1 MGLFDKFT
9 DPKPE
14 DIDQTIVQDTERAA
28 QSIAQF
34 DRYGGQPSNPMQEK
48 NPVNPLTQNAT
59 VQEAA
64 DYYERGQAA
73 INANL
78 ASQPEELYNAD
89 TGEVSEF
96 VTAPQAVTPQG
107 GDIPMTSV
115 IKDAR
120 APVQP
125 GMLDDTFDVDFSM
138 ADTQNKQL
146 TGMTVKDKMSGE
158 EVKDIEEPSWLK
170 RYRTQ
175 AEERVQADIDQREGY
190 IRSITPGVLQYR
202 YDPMRAYA
210 GMIYNQV
217 CHDSSPDTQAAL
229 GLYQTAVTQ
238 YGHSI
243 VKLRTAYEQ
252 STTMKEAVNAAVN
265 ANLARASQQYFGAG
279 QGSWQMHAADE
290 IVDTTEHTKQG
301 IAFISASD
309 KDRANLLQNN
319 FNKQQEN
326 VDNVLEKLKDAPDRM
341 KTRVTSGAVQS
352 IHTAIMSGSLDLN
365 QGVGMLSNMSLN
377 DSLWSVADLAYADA
391 LEQQYGMNHDA
402 ARRMMVGMRI
412 PAVREHIMELNAFNQ
427 DPNRDPMSRK
437 KAFAFCSAV
446 FNSRDLAA
454 AYDLLGT
461 REQLE
466 NDIKFRT
473 TASAIPQILR
483 INGSDSLRQSIKD
496 AQAKSALSAATTAF
510 TASQQVVDPVT
521 GQLTYLDNSDVQ
533 ANAAESATLT
543 IEQLQGSKE
552 ASDRVTGQ
560 YYQGGFSRIKN
571 TDAVLVVQEGANGL
585 PPGDAA
591 IMRLTLER
599 MQTNV
604 NSVLAGIERGSP
616 ELMQELQNAITAVGK
631 GEKPN
636 EQIMR
641 HLTVKLGVS
650 DVSTIAEAI
659 LDYKRANAIND
670 KELSKDMVTAAMIDY
685 AVRDASSAVYTLK
698 VDNTFLAD
706 QMAKGYIKQIG
717 PGAYQQVLSKNTL
730 GYELVNSSDGKQYS
744 VKFKASQAAAADI
757 TKRCNELVDRYMSTQ
772 RADGTYPT
780 PNDVNILQLQQ
791 EIANQLASSPTR
803 IAMYKIALSRIG
815 VDEVIRSSLELALN
829 NAKQIIG
836 DSRSLGGK

>member
-1 MGLFDKFT
+1 MGLFDKST

-14 DIDQTIVQDTERAA
+14 NIDQSIVQDTEQAA
-28 QSIAQF
+28 QRIALF

-48 NPVNPLTQNAT
+48 NHVNPLTQNAT
-59 VQEAA
+59 VQESA
-64 DYYERGQAA
+64 DYYEHGQAA

-89 TGEVSEF
+89 TGEVSEL

-125 GMLDDTFDVDFSM
+125 AMLDDTFDVDFSVAGM
-138 ADTQNKQL
+138 QNKQQ
-146 TGMTVKDKMSGE
+146 TGMAVKDKMSGE

-190 IRSITPGVLQYR
+190 IRSITPGMLQYR

-252 STTMKEAVNAAVN
+252 STAMKEAVNAAVN

-309 KDRANLLQNN
+309 KDRANLLQTN
-319 FNKQQEN
+319 FNNQQKN
-326 VDNVLEKLKDAPDRM
+326 VDEVLKKLEKAPDRM

-427 DPNRDPMSRK
+427 DPNRDPMSKK

-461 REQLE
+461 REQQE
-466 NDIKFRT
+466 NNIKYQI
-473 TASAIPQILR
+473 TAGATPQIMR
-483 INGSDSLRQSIKD
+483 INGSDNLRQSIKD
-496 AQAKSALSAATTAF
+496 AQAKAALTAGTAAF
-510 TASQQVVDPVT
+510 TASPQKVDPIT
-521 GQLTYLDNSDVQ
+521 GQMTYVDNSDVQ
-533 ANAAESATLT
+533 ANAAESIMLT
-543 IEQLQGSKE
+543 VEQLQESKE
-552 ASDRVTGQ
+552 VGDRIAGQ
-560 YYQGGFSRIKN
+560 YYQGGFSKVKN
-571 TDAVLVVQEGANGL
+571 TDAVLAVQEGVNDLA
-585 PPGDAA
+585 PGDAA
-591 IMRLTLER
+591 IMRLMLER

-604 NSVLAGIERGSP
+604 NSVLAGIQRGSP
-616 ELMQELQNAITAVGK
+616 ELMQEMQKAITAISK
-631 GEKPN
+631 GEKPSD
-636 EQIMR
+636 QIMR
-641 HLTVKLGVS
+641 HLTVELGVS
-650 DVSTIAEAI
+650 DVSIIAEAI
-659 LDYKRANAIND
+659 LNYKRANAVMD

-706 QMAKGYIKQIG
+706 QMSKGYIRQIG
-717 PGAYQQVLSKNTL
+717 PGTYQQVYSKNTL
-730 GYELVNSSDGKQYS
+730 GYELVSSADGKQYS
-744 VKFKASQAAAADI
+744 VRFKASQAAAADI
-757 TKRCNELVDRYMSTQ
+757 TKRCSELVDTYMSTQ

-780 PNDVNILQLQQ
+780 PNDVNVFQLQQ

-815 VDEVIRSSLELALN
+815 VDAVIKSGIELALN

-836 DSRSLGGK
+836 TAVPVGGK

>member
-14 DIDQTIVQDTERAA
+14 DIDQTIVQDTEQAA
-28 QSIAQF
+28 QRIAQF
-34 DRYGGQPSNPMQEK
+34 DRYGGQPFNPMQEK
-48 NPVNPLTQNAT
+48 NSVNPLTQNAT

-64 DYYERGQAA
+64 DYYGRGQAA

-89 TGEVSEF
+89 TGEVSEL

-107 GDIPMTSV
+107 GDIPMTPV

-125 GMLDDTFDVDFSM
+125 GMLDNTFDVDFSV
-138 ADTQNKQL
+138 ADTQNKQQ
-146 TGMTVKDKMSGE
+146 TGMAAKDKMSGE

-190 IRSITPGVLQYR
+190 IRSLTPGMLQYR
-202 YDPMRAYA
+202 YDPARAYA

-238 YGHSI
+238 YGHSV

-252 STTMKEAVNAAVN
+252 STAIKEAVNAAVN

-290 IVDTTEHTKQG
+290 IVDTSEHTKQG

-309 KDRANLLQNN
+309 KDRANLLQTN

-326 VDNVLEKLKDAPDRM
+326 VDEVLEKLKDAPDRM

-412 PAVREHIMELNAFNQ
+412 PAVREHIVELNAFNQ
-427 DPNRDPMSRK
+427 DPNRDPMSKK

-461 REQLE
+461 RDEQE
-466 NDIKFRT
+466 NAVKFQLIAT
-473 TASAIPQILR
+473 TVDAMKRMADD
-483 INGSDSLRQSIKD
+483 NLRQYIKD
-496 AQAKSALSAATTAF
+496 PKAKSNATAAITAF
-510 TASQQVVDPVT
+510 TASPQVINPIT
-521 GQLTYLDNSDVQ
+521 GQMTYVNNSDVQ
-533 ANAAESATLT
+533 ANAAESAMLT

-552 ASDRVTGQ
+552 VSDRITGQ
-560 YYQGGFSRIKN
+560 YYQNGFAGIKN
-571 TDAVLVVQEGANGL
+571 TDAVLMVQEGANSL

-604 NSVLAGIERGSP
+604 NSVLAGLQQGSP
-616 ELMQELQNAITAVGK
+616 ELMQELQKAITAISK
-631 GEKPN
+631 GEKPS

-641 HLTVKLGVS
+641 HLTVEFGVS
-650 DVSTIAEAI
+650 DVSTIASAI
-659 LDYKRANAIND
+659 LDYKRANAITD
-670 KELSKDMVTAAMIDY
+670 KELSKDMVTAAMIDH
-685 AVRDASSAVYTLK
+685 AVRDASSAIYTLK

-706 QMAKGYIKQIG
+706 QMAKGYIRQIS
-717 PGAYQQVLSKNTL
+717 PGAYQQVRSKNTL
-730 GYELVNSSDGKQYS
+730 GYELMSSADGTQYS
-744 VKFKASQAAAADI
+744 VRFKASQAAAADI
-757 TKRCNELVDRYMSTQ
+757 TKRCSELVTTYMATP
-772 RADGTYPT
+772 RADGSYRAPSE
-780 PNDVNILQLQQ
+780 VNILQLQQ

-803 IAMYKIALSRIG
+803 IAMYKLALSRIG
-815 VDEVIRSSLELALN
+815 VDAVIRSSLELALN

-836 DSRSLGGK
+836 DSRSRGR

>member
-14 DIDQTIVQDTERAA
+14 DIDQTIVQDTEQAA
-28 QSIAQF
+28 QRIAQF

-48 NPVNPLTQNAT
+48 NPVNLLTQNAT

-190 IRSITPGVLQYR
+190 IRSITPGVLQYS

-238 YGHSI
+238 YGHSV

-252 STTMKEAVNAAVN
+252 STAMKEAVNAAVN

-279 QGSWQMHAADE
+279 QGSWQVHAADE

-319 FNKQQEN
+319 FNNQQKN
-326 VDNVLEKLKDAPDRM
+326 VDEVLKKLENAPDRM

-365 QGVGMLSNMSLN
+365 QGVGMLSNMALN
-377 DSLWSVADLAYADA
+377 DSLWSIADLAYADA

-412 PAVREHIMELNAFNQ
+412 PAVREHVMELNAFNQ

-454 AYDLLGT
+454 AYNLLGT
-461 REQLE
+461 REQRE
-466 NDIKFRT
+466 NNIKFQI
-473 TASAIPQILR
+473 TAGATPQIMR
-483 INGSDSLRQSIKD
+483 IDGSDNLRQSIKD
-496 AQAKSALSAATTAF
+496 AQAKAALTAGTAAF
-510 TASQQVVDPVT
+510 TASPQEVNPIT
-521 GQLTYLDNSDVQ
+521 GQMTYVDNSDVQ
-533 ANAAESATLT
+533 ANAAESVMLT
-543 IEQLQGSKE
+543 IEQLQESKE
-552 ASDRVTGQ
+552 VGDRVIGQ
-560 YYQGGFSRIKN
+560 YYQGGFSGIKN
-571 TDAVLVVQEGANGL
+571 TDAVLALQEGVNDLA
-585 PPGDAA
+585 PGSAA
-591 IMRLTLER
+591 VMRPVLEK

-604 NSVLAGIERGSP
+604 NSILAGIERGSP
-616 ELMQELQNAITAVGK
+616 ELMQELQKAITAVSK

-641 HLTVKLGVS
+641 HLTVELGVS

-659 LDYKRANAIND
+659 LDYKRANAIMD
-670 KELSKDMVTAAMIDY
+670 KELSKDMVTAAMVDY
-685 AVRDASSAVYTLK
+685 AARDASSAVYTLK

-706 QMAKGYIKQIG
+706 QIAKGYIRQIG
-717 PGAYQQVLSKNTL
+717 PGTYQQVYSKSAL
-730 GYELVNSSDGKQYS
+730 GYELVSSADGKYS
-744 VKFKASQAAAADI
+744 VKFKASQAAASDI
-757 TKRCNELVDRYMSTQ
+757 TRRCTEFVHRYMSTP
-772 RADGTYPT
+772 RADGTYPSAY
-780 PNDVNILQLQQ
+780 DVNRFQLQQ
-791 EIANQLASSPTR
+791 EIANQLASSPTS
-803 IAMYKIALSRIG
+803 IAMYKIALGRMG
-815 VDEVIRSSLELALN
+815 VDAVIKSGIELALN
-829 NAKQIIG
+829 NAKQIVG
-836 DSRSLGGK
+836 TAVPVGGK

>member
-9 DPKPE
+9 EPRPE
-14 DIDQTIVQDTERAA
+14 DIDQTIVRDTEQAA
-28 QSIAQF
+28 QHIALF

-59 VQEAA
+59 VQESA

-89 TGEVSEF
+89 TGEVSELI
-96 VTAPQAVTPQG
+96 TAPQAVTPQG

-125 GMLDDTFDVDFSM
+125 AMLDDTFEDDFSVAGM
-138 ADTQNKQL
+138 QNKQQSGL
-146 TGMTVKDKMSGE
+146 TVKDKMSGE
-158 EVKDIEEPSWLK
+158 EVKDIEEPSWLN

-238 YGHSI
+238 YGHSV

-252 STTMKEAVNAAVN
+252 STAMKEAVNAAVN

-279 QGSWQMHAADE
+279 QGSWQTHAADE

-309 KDRANLLQNN
+309 KDRANLLQTN
-319 FNKQQEN
+319 FNNQQKN
-326 VDNVLEKLKDAPDRM
+326 VDEVLEKLENAPDRM

-377 DSLWSVADLAYADA
+377 DNLWSVADLAYADA

-427 DPNRDPMSRK
+427 NPNRDPMSKK

-461 REQLE
+461 RERRE
-466 NDIKFRT
+466 NDIKFKI
-473 TASAIPQILR
+473 TAGATPQIMR
-483 INGSDSLRQSIKD
+483 INGSDNLRQSIKD
-496 AQAKSALSAATTAF
+496 AQAKAALTAGTAAF
-510 TASQQVVDPVT
+510 TASQQVVNPIT
-521 GQLTYLDNSDVQ
+521 GQMTYVDNSDAQ
-533 ANAAESATLT
+533 ANAAESIMLT
-543 IEQLQGSKE
+543 VEQLQESKE
-552 ASDRVTGQ
+552 VGDRIAGQ
-560 YYQGGFSRIKN
+560 YYQKGFAGIKN
-571 TDAVLVVQEGANGL
+571 TDAVLALQEGANDL
-585 PPGDAA
+585 APGDAA

-599 MQTNV
+599 TQTNV
-604 NSVLAGIERGSP
+604 NSILAGIQRGSP
-616 ELMQELQNAITAVGK
+616 ELMQEMQKAVTAISK
-631 GEKPN
+631 GEKPSD
-636 EQIMR
+636 QIMR
-641 HLTVKLGVS
+641 HLTVELGVS

-659 LDYKRANAIND
+659 LDYKRANAIMD

-706 QMAKGYIKQIG
+706 QMSKGYIRQIG
-717 PGAYQQVLSKNTL
+717 PGTYQQVHSKNTL
-730 GYELVNSSDGKQYS
+730 GYELVSSADGKQYS
-744 VKFKASQAAAADI
+744 VRFKASQAAAADI
-757 TKRCNELVDRYMSTQ
+757 TKRCAELVDTYMSTP
-772 RADGTYPT
+772 RADGSYRT
-780 PNDVNILQLQQ
+780 PNDVNVFQLQQ

-815 VDEVIRSSLELALN
+815 VDAVIKSGIELALN

-836 DSRSLGGK
+836 TSVPVGGK

>member
-1 MGLFDKFT
+1 MGLFDVYKQ
-9 DPKPE
+9 KP
-14 DIDQTIVQDTERAA
+14 QTPADMGLSGPIETALSSGYD
-28 QSIAQF
+28 
-34 DRYGGQPSNPMQEK
+34 NPMQEK

-59 VQEAA
+59 VQEAT
-64 DYYERGQAA
+64 DYYGRGQAA

-89 TGEVSEF
+89 TGEISEL

-107 GDIPMTSV
+107 GDIPMTPV

-125 GMLDDTFDVDFSM
+125 GMLDDTFDVDFSV
-138 ADTQNKQL
+138 ADAQNKQQ
-146 TGMTVKDKMSGE
+146 TSMAVKDKMSGE
-158 EVKDIEEPSWLK
+158 EVKDIEEPTWLK
-170 RYRTQ
+170 QYRTQ
-175 AEERVQADIDQREGY
+175 AEDRVQADIDQREGY
-190 IRSITPGVLQYR
+190 IRSITPGMLQYR
-202 YDPMRAYA
+202 YDPARAYA

-238 YGHSI
+238 YGHSV

-252 STTMKEAVNAAVN
+252 STAMKEAVNAAVN

-290 IVDTTEHTKQG
+290 IVDTSEHTKQG

-309 KDRANLLQNN
+309 KDRANLLQTN
-319 FNKQQEN
+319 FNNQQKN
-326 VDNVLEKLKDAPDRM
+326 VDEVLKKLENAQDRM

-391 LEQQYGMNHDA
+391 LERQYGMNHDA

-427 DPNRDPMSRK
+427 DPNRDPMSKK

-461 REQLE
+461 REQQE
-466 NDIKFRT
+466 NAVKFQV
-473 TASAIPQILR
+473 TAMATPLFTR
-483 INGSDSLRQSIKD
+483 LTGSNNLHQAIKD
-496 AQAKSALSAATTAF
+496 ARAKSNLTAAATAF
-510 TASQQVVDPVT
+510 TASPQVVNPIT
-521 GQLTYLDNSDVQ
+521 GQMTYVNNSDVQ
-533 ANAAESATLT
+533 ANAAESAMLT
-543 IEQLQGSKE
+543 IEQLQGSE
-552 ASDRVTGQ
+552 EVSDRITGQ
-560 YYQGGFSRIKN
+560 YYQNGFAGIKN
-571 TDAVLVVQEGANGL
+571 TDAVLMVQEGANSL

-604 NSVLAGIERGSP
+604 NSVLAGIQRGSP
-616 ELMQELQNAITAVGK
+616 ELMQEMQKAINAISK
-631 GEKPN
+631 GEKPS
-636 EQIMR
+636 EQIIR
-641 HLTVKLGVS
+641 HLTVELGVS
-650 DVSTIAEAI
+650 DVSTIASAI
-659 LDYKRANAIND
+659 LDYKRANAITD

-685 AVRDASSAVYTLK
+685 AVRDANSAVYTLK

-706 QMAKGYIKQIG
+706 QMAKGYIRQIG
-717 PGAYQQVLSKNTL
+717 NGEYQQTQSKNTL
-730 GYELVNSSDGKQYS
+730 GYELVRNANGKYA

-757 TKRCNELVDRYMSTQ
+757 TKRCTELVDRYMATP
-772 RADGTYPT
+772 RADGLPRTL
-780 PNDVNILQLQQ
+780 NDVNVFQLQQ

-803 IAMYKIALSRIG
+803 IAMYKLALNRIG
-815 VDEVIRSSLELALN
+815 VDAVIKSGIELALN

-836 DSRSLGGK
+836 TAVPVGGK

>member
-1 MGLFDKFT
+1 MGLFDRFT

-14 DIDQTIVQDTERAA
+14 DIDPTIVQDTEQAA
-28 QSIAQF
+28 QRIAQF
-34 DRYGGQPSNPMQEK
+34 DRYGGQSSNPMQEK

-64 DYYERGQAA
+64 DYYGRGQAA

-89 TGEVSEF
+89 TGEVSEL

-107 GDIPMTSV
+107 GDVPMTSV

-125 GMLDDTFDVDFSM
+125 GMLDDTFDVDFSV
-138 ADTQNKQL
+138 AGTQDKQQSGL
-146 TGMTVKDKMSGE
+146 AVKDKMSGE
-158 EVKDIEEPSWLK
+158 DVKDIEEPKWLE

-238 YGHSI
+238 YGHSV

-252 STTMKEAVNAAVN
+252 STAMKEAVNAAVN

-279 QGSWQMHAADE
+279 QGSWQTHAVDE
-290 IVDTTEHTKQG
+290 IVDTSEHTKQG

-309 KDRANLLQNN
+309 KDRANLLQTN

-326 VDNVLEKLKDAPDRM
+326 VDKVLEKLKDAPDRM

-352 IHTAIMSGSLDLN
+352 IHTAIMSGNLDLN

-377 DSLWSVADLAYADA
+377 DSLWSVADLVYADA

-427 DPNRDPMSRK
+427 DPNRDPMSKK

-466 NDIKFRT
+466 NAIKFQT
-473 TASAIPQILR
+473 TATAVKPIMR
-483 INGSDSLRQSIKD
+483 MAEDNLRQQIKD
-496 AQAKSALSAATTAF
+496 PNAKSSATAATTAF
-510 TASQQVVDPVT
+510 TANPHEVNPLT
-521 GQLTYLDNSDVQ
+521 GQITYLNNSDVQ
-533 ANAAESATLT
+533 ANAAESAMLT
-543 IEQLQGSKE
+543 IEQLQSSKE
-552 ASDRVTGQ
+552 VSDRIIGQ
-560 YYQGGFSRIKN
+560 YYQNGFADIKN
-571 TDAVLVVQEGANGL
+571 TDAVLMVQEGKNGL

-591 IMRLTLER
+591 LMRLTLER

-604 NSVLAGIERGSP
+604 NSVLAGVERGSP
-616 ELMQELQNAITAVGK
+616 ELMQELQKAITAISK
-631 GEKPN
+631 GEKPS

-641 HLTVKLGVS
+641 HLTVELGVS
-650 DVSTIAEAI
+650 DVSTIASAI
-659 LDYKRANAIND
+659 LDYKRANAITD

-685 AVRDASSAVYTLK
+685 AVRDASSAIYTLK
-698 VDNTFLAD
+698 VDNSFLAD
-706 QMAKGYIKQIG
+706 QMAKGYIRQIG
-717 PGAYQQVLSKNTL
+717 PGTYQQVRSKDTL
-730 GYELVNSSDGKQYS
+730 GYELVSSADGTQYS
-744 VKFKASQAAAADI
+744 VKFKASQAAASDI

-772 RADGTYPT
+772 RADGSYPT

-803 IAMYKIALSRIG
+803 IAMYKLALSRIG

-836 DSRSLGGK
+836 DSRSRGR

>member
-1 MGLFDKFT
+1 MGLFDVYKQ
-9 DPKPE
+9 KQ
-14 DIDQTIVQDTERAA
+14 QTPADMGLSGPIEAA
-28 QSIAQF
+28 LSSGY
-34 DRYGGQPSNPMQEK
+34 DNPMQEK
-48 NPVNPLTQNAT
+48 NPVNPLTQNAS

-64 DYYERGQAA
+64 DYYGRGQAA

-107 GDIPMTSV
+107 GDVPMTSV

-125 GMLDDTFDVDFSM
+125 AMLDNTFDADPSIASM
-138 ADTQNKQL
+138 QNGQQFGQAE
-146 TGMTVKDKMSGE
+146 TNKMSGE
-158 EVKDIEEPSWLK
+158 EVRDIEEPKWLE

-190 IRSITPGVLQYR
+190 IRSITPGMLQYR
-202 YDPMRAYA
+202 YDPARAYA
-210 GMIYNQV
+210 GMIYNQI

-238 YGHSI
+238 YGHSV

-252 STTMKEAVNAAVN
+252 STAMKEAVNAAVS

-279 QGSWQMHAADE
+279 QGSWQTHAADE

-309 KDRANLLQNN
+309 KDRANLLQTN
-319 FNKQQEN
+319 FNNLQKN
-326 VDNVLEKLKDAPDRM
+326 VDEVLKKLEKAPDRM

-365 QGVGMLSNMSLN
+365 QGIGMLSNMSLN

-427 DPNRDPMSRK
+427 DPNRDPMSKK

-461 REQLE
+461 REQQE
-466 NDIKFRT
+466 NAIKFQIS
-473 TASAIPQILR
+473 ASAVKPMMR
-483 INGSDSLRQSIKD
+483 MSDDNLRQHIKD
-496 AQAKSALSAATTAF
+496 PNAKSAVTSATTAF
-510 TASQQVVDPVT
+510 TANPQEVNPVT
-521 GQLTYLDNSDVQ
+521 GQMTYVNNSDVQ
-533 ANAAESATLT
+533 ANAAESAMLT

-552 ASDRVTGQ
+552 VSDRIVGQ
-560 YYQGGFSRIKN
+560 YYQNGFEAVKN
-571 TDAVLVVQEGANGL
+571 TDAVLALQEGVNDLA
-585 PPGDAA
+585 PGSAA
-591 IMRLTLER
+591 VMRPVLEK

-604 NSVLAGIERGSP
+604 NRVLAGLQQGSP
-616 ELMQELQNAITAVGK
+616 ELMQELQKAITAISK
-631 GEKPN
+631 GEKPS
-636 EQIMR
+636 EQIVR
-641 HLTVKLGVS
+641 HLTVELGIS
-650 DVSTIAEAI
+650 DVSTIASAI
-659 LDYKRANAIND
+659 TDYKRANAITD
-670 KELSKDMVTAAMIDY
+670 KELSKDMVTAAMVDY
-685 AVRDASSAVYTLK
+685 AARDASSAVYTLK

-706 QMAKGYIKQIG
+706 QMAKGYIRQIG
-717 PGAYQQVLSKNTL
+717 PGTYQQAYSKNAL
-730 GYELVNSSDGKQYS
+730 GYELVSSADGKYS
-744 VKFKASQAAAADI
+744 VKFKASQAAASDI
-757 TKRCNELVDRYMSTQ
+757 TRRCTELVHRYLSTQ
-772 RADGTYPT
+772 RADGTYPSAY
-780 PNDVNILQLQQ
+780 DVNRFQLQQ
-791 EIANQLASSPTR
+791 EIANQLASSPTS
-803 IAMYKIALSRIG
+803 IAMYKLALSRIG
-815 VDEVIRSSLELALN
+815 VDAVIKSGIELALN
-829 NAKQIIG
+829 NAKQIVG
-836 DSRSLGGK
+836 TAVPVGGK

>member
-1 MGLFDKFT
+1 MGLFDKST
-9 DPKPE
+9 EPGPE
-14 DIDQTIVQDTERAA
+14 NIDQSIVQDTEQAA
-28 QSIAQF
+28 QRIALF

-89 TGEVSEF
+89 TGEVSEL

-107 GDIPMTSV
+107 GDVPMTSV

-138 ADTQNKQL
+138 ADMQNKQL
-146 TGMTVKDKMSGE
+146 TGLTVKDKMSGE
-158 EVKDIEEPSWLK
+158 EVKDIEEPKWLE

-190 IRSITPGVLQYR
+190 IRSITPGMLQYR

-238 YGHSI
+238 YGHSV
-243 VKLRTAYEQ
+243 VKLRTACEQ
-252 STTMKEAVNAAVN
+252 STAMKEAVTAAVN

-279 QGSWQMHAADE
+279 QGSWQTHAADE
-290 IVDTTEHTKQG
+290 IVDTAEHTKQG

-309 KDRANLLQNN
+309 KDRANLLQTN
-319 FNKQQEN
+319 FNNQQKN
-326 VDNVLEKLKDAPDRM
+326 VDEILKKLENAPDRM

-427 DPNRDPMSRK
+427 DPNRDPMSKK

-454 AYDLLGT
+454 AYNLLGT
-461 REQLE
+461 REQRE
-466 NDIKFRT
+466 NNIKFQI
-473 TASAIPQILR
+473 TAGATPQIMR
-483 INGSDSLRQSIKD
+483 INGSDNLRQSIKD
-496 AQAKSALSAATTAF
+496 AQAKAALTAGAAAF
-510 TASQQVVDPVT
+510 TASQQVVDPIT
-521 GQLTYLDNSDVQ
+521 GQMTYVDNSDAQ
-533 ANAAESATLT
+533 ANAAESIMLT
-543 IEQLQGSKE
+543 VEQLQESKE
-552 ASDRVTGQ
+552 VGDRIAGQ
-560 YYQGGFSRIKN
+560 YYQKGFAGIKN
-571 TDAVLVVQEGANGL
+571 TDAVLAVQEGVNDLA
-585 PPGDAA
+585 PGDAA

-604 NSVLAGIERGSP
+604 NSVLAGIQRGSP
-616 ELMQELQNAITAVGK
+616 ELMQEMQKAVTAISK
-631 GEKPN
+631 GEKPS

-641 HLTVKLGVS
+641 HLTVELGVS

-659 LDYKRANAIND
+659 LNYKQANAVMD

-706 QMAKGYIKQIG
+706 QMSKGYIRQNG
-717 PGAYQQVLSKNTL
+717 PGTYQQAYSKNTL
-730 GYELVNSSDGKQYS
+730 GYELVSSDDGKKYY
-744 VKFKASQAAAADI
+744 VRFKASQAAAADI
-757 TKRCNELVDRYMSTQ
+757 TKRCAELVDTYMSTP
-772 RADGTYPT
+772 RADGSYRT
-780 PNDVNILQLQQ
+780 PNDVNVFQLQQ

-815 VDEVIRSSLELALN
+815 VDAVIKSGIELALN

-836 DSRSLGGK
+836 TAVPVGGK

>member
-1 MGLFDKFT
+1 MGLFDVYKQ
-9 DPKPE
+9 KP
-14 DIDQTIVQDTERAA
+14 QTPADMGLSGPVEAA
-28 QSIAQF
+28 LSSGY
-34 DRYGGQPSNPMQEK
+34 DNPMQEK
-48 NPVNPLTQNAT
+48 NPVNPLTQNAS
-59 VQEAA
+59 VQEAV
-64 DYYERGQAA
+64 DYYGRGQAA

-89 TGEVSEF
+89 TGEVSEL

-107 GDIPMTSV
+107 NDVPMTSV

-125 GMLDDTFDVDFSM
+125 AMLDNTFDADPSIASM
-138 ADTQNKQL
+138 QNGQQFGQAE
-146 TGMTVKDKMSGE
+146 TNKMSGE
-158 EVKDIEEPSWLK
+158 EVRDIEEPKWLE

-190 IRSITPGVLQYR
+190 IRSITPGMLQYR

-210 GMIYNQV
+210 GMIYNQI

-238 YGHSI
+238 YGHSV

-252 STTMKEAVNAAVN
+252 STAMKEAVNAAVN

-279 QGSWQMHAADE
+279 QGSWQTHAADE

-301 IAFISASD
+301 IAFISAAD
-309 KDRANLLQNN
+309 KDRANLLQTN

-326 VDNVLEKLKDAPDRM
+326 VDEILKKLEKAPDRM

-412 PAVREHIMELNAFNQ
+412 PAVREHLMELNAFNQ
-427 DPNRDPMSRK
+427 DPNRDPMSKK

-461 REQLE
+461 REQQE
-466 NDIKFRT
+466 NAIKFQIS
-473 TASAIPQILR
+473 ASAVKPMMR
-483 INGSDSLRQSIKD
+483 MSDDNLRQHIKD
-496 AQAKSALSAATTAF
+496 PNAKSAVTSATTAF
-510 TASQQVVDPVT
+510 TANPQEVNPVT
-521 GQLTYLDNSDVQ
+521 GQMTYVNNSDVQ
-533 ANAAESATLT
+533 ANAAESAMLT

-552 ASDRVTGQ
+552 VSDRIVGQ
-560 YYQGGFSRIKN
+560 YYQNGFEAVKN
-571 TDAVLVVQEGANGL
+571 TDAVLALQEGVNDLA
-585 PPGDAA
+585 PGSAA
-591 IMRLTLER
+591 VMRPVLEK

-604 NSVLAGIERGSP
+604 NRVLAGLQQGSP
-616 ELMQELQNAITAVGK
+616 ELMQELQKAITAISK
-631 GEKPN
+631 GEKPS
-636 EQIMR
+636 EQIVR
-641 HLTVKLGVS
+641 HLTVELGIS
-650 DVSTIAEAI
+650 DVSTIASAI
-659 LDYKRANAIND
+659 TDYKRANAITD

-685 AVRDASSAVYTLK
+685 AARDASSAVYTLK

-706 QMAKGYIKQIG
+706 QMAKGYIRQIG
-717 PGAYQQVLSKNTL
+717 PGTYQQVYPKNAL
-730 GYELVNSSDGKQYS
+730 GYELVSSADGRYS
-744 VKFKASQAAAADI
+744 VKFKASQAAASDI
-757 TKRCNELVDRYMSTQ
+757 TRRCTELVHRYMSTP
-772 RADGTYPT
+772 RADGTYPSAY
-780 PNDVNILQLQQ
+780 DVNRFQLQQ
-791 EIANQLASSPTR
+791 EIANQLASSPTS
-803 IAMYKIALSRIG
+803 IAMYKLALSRIG
-815 VDEVIRSSLELALN
+815 VDAVIKSGIELALN
-829 NAKQIIG
+829 NAKQIVG
-836 DSRSLGGK
+836 TAVPVGGK

>member
-1 MGLFDKFT
+1 MGLFDKST
-9 DPKPE
+9 EPGPE
-14 DIDQTIVQDTERAA
+14 NIDQSIVQDTEQAA
-28 QSIAQF
+28 QRIALF

-89 TGEVSEF
+89 TGEVSEL

-107 GDIPMTSV
+107 GDVPMTSV

-125 GMLDDTFDVDFSM
+125 GMLDDTFEDDFSV
-138 ADTQNKQL
+138 AATQNGQL
-146 TGMTVKDKMSGE
+146 KGLTVKDKMSGE

-190 IRSITPGVLQYR
+190 IRSITPGMLQYR

-238 YGHSI
+238 YGHSV

-252 STTMKEAVNAAVN
+252 STAMKEAVNAAVN

-309 KDRANLLQNN
+309 KDRANLLQTN
-319 FNKQQEN
+319 FNNQQKN
-326 VDNVLEKLKDAPDRM
+326 VDEVLKKLENAPDRM

-365 QGVGMLSNMSLN
+365 QGVGMLSNISLN

-427 DPNRDPMSRK
+427 DPNRDPMSKK

-461 REQLE
+461 REQQE
-466 NDIKFRT
+466 NSIKFQL
-473 TASAIPQILR
+473 TAMAVEPMKRMLED
-483 INGSDSLRQSIKD
+483 NLRQHIKD
-496 AQAKSALSAATTAF
+496 PNAKSAVTSATTAF
-510 TASQQVVDPVT
+510 TASPQEVNPIT
-521 GQLTYLDNSDVQ
+521 GQMTYVNNSDVQ
-533 ANAAESATLT
+533 ANAAESAMLT
-543 IEQLQGSKE
+543 IKQLQESKE
-552 ASDRVTGQ
+552 VGDRIVGQ
-560 YYQGGFSRIKN
+560 YYQNGFAGIKN
-571 TDAVLVVQEGANGL
+571 TDAVLAVQEGANDL
-585 PPGDAA
+585 APGDAA

-604 NSVLAGIERGSP
+604 NSVLAGIQRGSP
-616 ELMQELQNAITAVGK
+616 ELMQEMQKAVTAISK
-631 GEKPN
+631 GEKPS

-641 HLTVKLGVS
+641 HLTVELGVS

-659 LDYKRANAIND
+659 LNYKRANAIMD

-685 AVRDASSAVYTLK
+685 AVHDASSAVYTLK

-706 QMAKGYIKQIG
+706 QMSKGYVRQIG
-717 PGAYQQVLSKNTL
+717 PGTYQQVYSKNTL
-730 GYELVNSSDGKQYS
+730 GYELVSSDDGKKYY
-744 VKFKASQAAAADI
+744 VRFKASQAAAADI
-757 TKRCNELVDRYMSTQ
+757 TKRCAELVDTYMSTP
-772 RADGTYPT
+772 RADGSYRT
-780 PNDVNILQLQQ
+780 PNDVNVFQLQQ

-815 VDEVIRSSLELALN
+815 VDAVIKSGIELALN

-836 DSRSLGGK
+836 TAVPVGGK

>member
-1 MGLFDKFT
+1 MGLFDKST

-14 DIDQTIVQDTERAA
+14 NIDQSIVQDTEQAA
-28 QSIAQF
+28 QRIALF
-34 DRYGGQPSNPMQEK
+34 DRYGGQPSNPIQEK

-89 TGEVSEF
+89 TGEVSEL

-138 ADTQNKQL
+138 ADMQNKQL
-146 TGMTVKDKMSGE
+146 TGLTVKDKMSGE
-158 EVKDIEEPSWLK
+158 EAKDIEEPKWLE

-252 STTMKEAVNAAVN
+252 STAMKEAVNAAVN

-309 KDRANLLQNN
+309 KDRANLLQTN
-319 FNKQQEN
+319 FNNQQKN
-326 VDNVLEKLKDAPDRM
+326 VDEILKKLENAPDRI

-427 DPNRDPMSRK
+427 DPNRDPVSKK

-461 REQLE
+461 REQQE
-466 NDIKFRT
+466 NSIKFQL
-473 TASAIPQILR
+473 TATAVEPIKRMLDD
-483 INGSDSLRQSIKD
+483 NLRQHIKD
-496 AQAKSALSAATTAF
+496 PNAKSAVTSATTAF
-510 TASQQVVDPVT
+510 TASPQEVNPIT
-521 GQLTYLDNSDVQ
+521 GQMTYINNSDVQ
-533 ANAAESATLT
+533 ANAAESAMLT
-543 IEQLQGSKE
+543 IKQLQESKE
-552 ASDRVTGQ
+552 VGDRVIGQ
-560 YYQGGFSRIKN
+560 YYQNGFAGIKN
-571 TDAVLVVQEGANGL
+571 TDAVLAVQEGANDL
-585 PPGDAA
+585 APGDAA

-604 NSVLAGIERGSP
+604 NSVLAGIQRGSP
-616 ELMQELQNAITAVGK
+616 ELMQEMQKAITAISK
-631 GEKPN
+631 GEKPS

-641 HLTVKLGVS
+641 HLTVELGVS

-659 LDYKRANAIND
+659 LNYKRANAIMD

-706 QMAKGYIKQIG
+706 QMSKGYIRQIG
-717 PGAYQQVLSKNTL
+717 PGTYQQAYSKNTL
-730 GYELVNSSDGKQYS
+730 GYELVSSADGKYA

-757 TKRCNELVDRYMSTQ
+757 TKRCAELVDTYMSTP
-772 RADGTYPT
+772 RADGSYRT
-780 PNDVNILQLQQ
+780 PNDVNVFQLQQ

-815 VDEVIRSSLELALN
+815 VDAVIKSGIELALN

-836 DSRSLGGK
+836 TAVPVGGK

>member
-1 MGLFDKFT
+1 MGLFDKST

-14 DIDQTIVQDTERAA
+14 NIDPTIVQDTEQAA
-28 QSIAQF
+28 QRIAFF

-64 DYYERGQAA
+64 DYYGRGQAA

-89 TGEVSEF
+89 TGEVSEL

-107 GDIPMTSV
+107 GDVPMTSV

-125 GMLDDTFDVDFSM
+125 GMLDDTFDVDFSV
-138 ADTQNKQL
+138 AGTQNKQQ
-146 TGMTVKDKMSGE
+146 TGMAVKDKMSGE
-158 EVKDIEEPSWLK
+158 EVKDIEEPKWLE

-190 IRSITPGVLQYR
+190 IRSITPGMLQYR
-202 YDPMRAYA
+202 YDPARAYA
-210 GMIYNQV
+210 GMIYNQI

-238 YGHSI
+238 YGHSV

-252 STTMKEAVNAAVN
+252 STAMKEAVNAAVN

-279 QGSWQMHAADE
+279 QGSWQTHAADE
-290 IVDTTEHTKQG
+290 IVDTSEHTKQG

-309 KDRANLLQNN
+309 KDRANLLQTN
-319 FNKQQEN
+319 FNNQQKN
-326 VDNVLEKLKDAPDRM
+326 VDEVLKKLENAPDRM

-427 DPNRDPMSRK
+427 DPNRDPMSKK

-461 REQLE
+461 REQQE
-466 NDIKFRT
+466 NAIKFQV
-473 TASAIPQILR
+473 TASATPQIMR
-483 INGSDSLRQSIKD
+483 INGSYNLMQSIKD
-496 AQAKSALSAATTAF
+496 AQAKVALTAGAVAF
-510 TASQQVVDPVT
+510 TASPQVVNPVT
-521 GQLTYLDNSDVQ
+521 GQMTYVNNSDVQ
-533 ANAAESATLT
+533 ANAAESVMLT
-543 IEQLQGSKE
+543 VEQLQGSKE
-552 ASDRVTGQ
+552 VSDRIAGQ
-560 YYQGGFSRIKN
+560 YYQNGFANVKN
-571 TDAVLVVQEGANGL
+571 TDAVLMVQEGVNGL

-604 NSVLAGIERGSP
+604 NSVLAGIQRGSP
-616 ELMQELQNAITAVGK
+616 ELMQEMQKAITAISK
-631 GEKPN
+631 GEKPS

-641 HLTVKLGVS
+641 HLTVELGVS
-650 DVSTIAEAI
+650 DVSTIASAI
-659 LDYKRANAIND
+659 LDYKRANAITD

-698 VDNTFLAD
+698 VDNSFLAD
-706 QMAKGYIKQIG
+706 QMAKGYIRQIG
-717 PGAYQQVLSKNTL
+717 PGEYQQAQSKNAL
-730 GYELVNSSDGKQYS
+730 GYELVRAADGKYA
-744 VKFKASQAAAADI
+744 VKFKASQAAAADV

-772 RADGTYPT
+772 RADGSYPT

-791 EIANQLASSPTR
+791 ELANQLASSPTR
-803 IAMYKIALSRIG
+803 IAMYKLALSRIG
-815 VDEVIRSSLELALN
+815 VDAVIRSSLELALN

-836 DSRSLGGK
+836 DSRSRGR

>member
-1 MGLFDKFT
+1 MGLFDKST

-14 DIDQTIVQDTERAA
+14 DIDQSIVQDTEQAA
-28 QSIAQF
+28 QRIALF

-59 VQEAA
+59 VQESA

-89 TGEVSEF
+89 TGEVSEL

-125 GMLDDTFDVDFSM
+125 AMLDDTFDDDFSLAGM
-138 ADTQNKQL
+138 QNKQL

-158 EVKDIEEPSWLK
+158 EVKDIKEPSWLTQ
-170 RYRTQ
+170 YRTQ

-238 YGHSI
+238 YGHSV

-252 STTMKEAVNAAVN
+252 STAMKEAVNAAVN

-309 KDRANLLQNN
+309 KDRANLLQTN

-326 VDNVLEKLKDAPDRM
+326 VDKVLEKLKDAPDRM
-341 KTRVTSGAVQS
+341 KTRVMSGTVQS
-352 IHTAIMSGSLDLN
+352 IHTAVMSGSLDLN
-365 QGVGMLSNMSLN
+365 QGVGMLSNMALN

-454 AYDLLGT
+454 AYNLLGT
-461 REQLE
+461 REQQE

-473 TASAIPQILR
+473 TVGATPQIMR
-483 INGSDSLRQSIKD
+483 INGSDNLRQSIKD
-496 AQAKSALSAATTAF
+496 AKAKAALTAGTAAF
-510 TASQQVVDPVT
+510 TASQQVVDPIT
-521 GQLTYLDNSDVQ
+521 GQMTYVDNSDAQ
-533 ANAAESATLT
+533 ANAAESVMTT
-543 IEQLQGSKE
+543 VEQLQESKE
-552 ASDRVTGQ
+552 VGDRIAGQ
-560 YYQGGFSRIKN
+560 YYQGGFSKVKN
-571 TDAVLVVQEGANGL
+571 TDAVLALQEGVNDLA
-585 PPGDAA
+585 PGSAA
-591 IMRLTLER
+591 VMRPVLEK

-604 NSVLAGIERGSP
+604 NSVLAGIQRGSP
-616 ELMQELQNAITAVGK
+616 ELLQEMQKAVTAVSK
-631 GEKPN
+631 GEKPSD
-636 EQIMR
+636 QIMR
-641 HLTVKLGVS
+641 HLTVELGVS

-659 LDYKRANAIND
+659 LNYKRANAIMD

-685 AVRDASSAVYTLK
+685 AARDASSAIYTLK

-706 QMAKGYIKQIG
+706 QMAKGYIRQIG
-717 PGAYQQVLSKNTL
+717 PGTYQQVYSKSAL
-730 GYELVNSSDGKQYS
+730 GYELVSSADGKYS
-744 VKFKASQAAAADI
+744 VKFKASEAAASDI
-757 TKRCNELVDRYMSTQ
+757 TRRCADLVDRYVSTP
-772 RADGTYPT
+772 RADGTYPSVY
-780 PNDVNILQLQQ
+780 DVNRFQLQQ
-791 EIANQLASSPTR
+791 EIANQLASSPTS
-803 IAMYKIALSRIG
+803 IAMYKIALGRTG
-815 VDEVIRSSLELALN
+815 VDAVIKSAIELALN

-836 DSRSLGGK
+836 TEVPVGGK

>member
-14 DIDQTIVQDTERAA
+14 DIDQTIMQDTEQAA

-59 VQEAA
+59 VQESA

-89 TGEVSEF
+89 TGEVSELI
-96 VTAPQAVTPQG
+96 TAPQAVTPQG

-125 GMLDDTFDVDFSM
+125 AMLDNTFEDDFSVAGM
-138 ADTQNKQL
+138 QNKQQS
-146 TGMTVKDKMSGE
+146 GMSVKDKMSGE
-158 EVKDIEEPSWLK
+158 EVKDIEEPKWLE

-252 STTMKEAVNAAVN
+252 STAMKEAVNAAVN

-309 KDRANLLQNN
+309 KDRAKLLQDN

-326 VDNVLEKLKDAPDRM
+326 VDKVLEKLKDAPDRM

-427 DPNRDPMSRK
+427 DPNRDPMSKK

-461 REQLE
+461 REKQE
-466 NDIKFRT
+466 NALKFQI
-473 TASAIPQILR
+473 TAGATPQIMR
-483 INGSDSLRQSIKD
+483 INGSDNLMQGIKD
-496 AQAKSALSAATTAF
+496 AQAKAALTAATTAF
-510 TASQQVVDPVT
+510 TASSQVVDPIT
-521 GQLTYLDNSDVQ
+521 GQMTYVDNSDAQ
-533 ANAAESATLT
+533 ANAAESIMLT
-543 IEQLQGSKE
+543 VEQLQESKE
-552 ASDRVTGQ
+552 VGDRIAGQ
-560 YYQGGFSRIKN
+560 YYQGGFSSIKN
-571 TDAVLVVQEGANGL
+571 TDAVLALQEGVNYLA
-585 PPGDAA
+585 PGSAA
-591 IMRLTLER
+591 VMRPVLEK

-604 NSVLAGIERGSP
+604 NSILAGMQRGSP
-616 ELMQELQNAITAVGK
+616 ELMQELQKAVTAISK
-631 GEKPN
+631 GEKPSD
-636 EQIMR
+636 QIMR
-641 HLTVKLGVS
+641 HLTVELGVS

-659 LDYKRANAIND
+659 LDYKRANAITD

-706 QMAKGYIKQIG
+706 QMAKGYIRQIG
-717 PGAYQQVLSKNTL
+717 PGTYQQAYSKNTL
-730 GYELVNSSDGKQYS
+730 GYELVSSADGKYS
-744 VKFKASQAAAADI
+744 VKFKSSQAAASDI
-757 TKRCNELVDRYMSTQ
+757 TRRCTELVHRYMSTP
-772 RADGTYPT
+772 RADGTYPSAY
-780 PNDVNILQLQQ
+780 DVNRFQLQQ
-791 EIANQLASSPTR
+791 EIANQLASSPTS
-803 IAMYKIALSRIG
+803 IAMYKIALGRMG
-815 VDEVIRSSLELALN
+815 VDAVIKSGIELALN
-829 NAKQIIG
+829 NAKQIVG
-836 DSRSLGGK
+836 TAVPVGGK

>member
-1 MGLFDKFT
+1 MGLFDKST
-9 DPKPE
+9 EPGPE
-14 DIDQTIVQDTERAA
+14 NIDQSIVQDTEQAA
-28 QSIAQF
+28 QRIALF

-59 VQEAA
+59 VQESA

-89 TGEVSEF
+89 TGEVSEL

-138 ADTQNKQL
+138 ADMQNKQL
-146 TGMTVKDKMSGE
+146 TGLTVKDKMSGE
-158 EVKDIEEPSWLK
+158 EVKDIEEPKWLE

-190 IRSITPGVLQYR
+190 IRSITPGMLQYR

-238 YGHSI
+238 YGHSV

-252 STTMKEAVNAAVN
+252 STAMKEAVTAAVN

-279 QGSWQMHAADE
+279 QGSWQTHAADE
-290 IVDTTEHTKQG
+290 IVDTAEHTKQG

-309 KDRANLLQNN
+309 KDRANLLQTN
-319 FNKQQEN
+319 FNNQQKN
-326 VDNVLEKLKDAPDRM
+326 VDEILKKLENAPDRM

-427 DPNRDPMSRK
+427 DPNRDPMSKK

-454 AYDLLGT
+454 AYNLLGT
-461 REQLE
+461 REQRE
-466 NDIKFRT
+466 NNIKFQI
-473 TASAIPQILR
+473 TAGATPQIMR
-483 INGSDSLRQSIKD
+483 INGSDNLRQSIKD
-496 AQAKSALSAATTAF
+496 AQAKAALTAGAAAF
-510 TASQQVVDPVT
+510 TASQQVVDPIT
-521 GQLTYLDNSDVQ
+521 GQMTYVDNSDAQ
-533 ANAAESATLT
+533 ANAAESIMLT
-543 IEQLQGSKE
+543 VEQLQESKE
-552 ASDRVTGQ
+552 VGDRIAGQ
-560 YYQGGFSRIKN
+560 YYQKGFAGIKN
-571 TDAVLVVQEGANGL
+571 TDAVLAVQEGVNDLA
-585 PPGDAA
+585 PGDAA

-604 NSVLAGIERGSP
+604 NSVLAGIQRGSP
-616 ELMQELQNAITAVGK
+616 ELMQEMQKAVTAISK
-631 GEKPN
+631 GEKPS

-641 HLTVKLGVS
+641 HLTVELGVS

-659 LDYKRANAIND
+659 LNYKQANAVMD

-706 QMAKGYIKQIG
+706 QMSKGYIRQIG
-717 PGAYQQVLSKNTL
+717 PGTYQQAYSKNTL
-730 GYELVNSSDGKQYS
+730 GYELVSSDDGKKYY
-744 VKFKASQAAAADI
+744 VRFKASQAAAADI
-757 TKRCNELVDRYMSTQ
+757 TKRCAELVDTYMSTP
-772 RADGTYPT
+772 RADGSYRT
-780 PNDVNILQLQQ
+780 PNDVNVFQLQQ

-815 VDEVIRSSLELALN
+815 VDAVIKSGIELALN

-836 DSRSLGGK
+836 TAVPVGGK

>member
-1 MGLFDKFT
+1 MGLFDKST

-14 DIDQTIVQDTERAA
+14 NIDQSIVQDTEQAA
-28 QSIAQF
+28 QRIALF

-59 VQEAA
+59 VQESA

-89 TGEVSEF
+89 TGEVSEL

-125 GMLDDTFDVDFSM
+125 AMLDDTFDVDFSVAGM
-138 ADTQNKQL
+138 QNKQL
-146 TGMTVKDKMSGE
+146 TGLTVKDKMSGE

-170 RYRTQ
+170 RYRAQ

-190 IRSITPGVLQYR
+190 IRSITPGMLQYR

-238 YGHSI
+238 YGHSV

-252 STTMKEAVNAAVN
+252 STAMKEAVNAAVN

-309 KDRANLLQNN
+309 KDRANLLQTNL
-319 FNKQQEN
+319 NKHQEN
-326 VDNVLEKLKDAPDRM
+326 VDKVLEKLKDAPDRM

-412 PAVREHIMELNAFNQ
+412 PAVREHILELNAFNQ
-427 DPNRDPMSRK
+427 DPNRDPMSKK

-466 NDIKFRT
+466 NDIKFQT
-473 TASAIPQILR
+473 TASATPQIMR
-483 INGSDSLRQSIKD
+483 INGSDNLRQSIKD
-496 AQAKSALSAATTAF
+496 AQAKAALTAATTAF
-510 TASQQVVDPVT
+510 TASPQVVDPIT
-521 GQLTYLDNSDVQ
+521 GQMTYENNSDVQ
-533 ANAAESATLT
+533 ANAAESVMLT
-543 IEQLQGSKE
+543 VEQLQGSKE
-552 ASDRVTGQ
+552 VGDRIAGQ
-560 YYQGGFSRIKN
+560 YYQGGFSRVKN
-571 TDAVLVVQEGANGL
+571 TDAVLALQEGVNDMA
-585 PPGDAA
+585 PGSAA
-591 IMRLTLER
+591 VMRPVLEK
-599 MQTNV
+599 MQANV
-604 NSVLAGIERGSP
+604 NSVLAGIQRGSP
-616 ELMQELQNAITAVGK
+616 ELMQEMQKAITAISK
-631 GEKPN
+631 GEKPSD
-636 EQIMR
+636 QIMR
-641 HLTVKLGVS
+641 HLTVELGVS

-659 LDYKRANAIND
+659 LDYKRANSIID

-706 QMAKGYIKQIG
+706 QMSKGYIRQIG
-717 PGAYQQVLSKNTL
+717 PGTYQQVYSKNTL
-730 GYELVNSSDGKQYS
+730 GYELVSSADGKQYS
-744 VKFKASQAAAADI
+744 VKFKASQAVTADI
-757 TKRCNELVDRYMSTQ
+757 TKRCSELVDRYLSTQ
-772 RADGTYPT
+772 RADGTYPSL
-780 PNDVNILQLQQ
+780 NDVNVFQLQQ
-791 EIANQLASSPTR
+791 EIANQLSSSPTR

-815 VDEVIRSSLELALN
+815 VDAVIKSGIELALN

-836 DSRSLGGK
+836 TAVPVGGK